1 MKRKPLASFSF
12 ATPLSKKMK
21 ESKSQSRLKQSTC
34 VPRPDY
40 SPLLFLHSLLIW
52 GWRFHLEAQNAQT
65 KDYFNLE
72 QITHP
77 SFSLTL
83 CRVPLLSFPSRLWPF
98 QGAEELI
105 LMMMELMMI
114 VVLPTIVM
122 MMMMIS
128 SKEPRSTNWR
138 SSRQLFRKVEMSRAL
153 FALLS
158 ISNSIVQVWK
168 RTY

>member
-12 ATPLSKKMK
+12 ATPFQRRWKSL
-21 ESKSQSRLKQSTC
+21 SQSRLKQSTC

-40 SPLLFLHSLLIW
+40 SPLLFSHSLLIW

-122 MMMMIS
+122 MMMIS

>member
-34 VPRPDY
+34 VPRPDS
-40 SPLLFLHSLLIW
+40 SPLLFPHSLLIW

-72 QITHP
+72 QITRP

-83 CRVPLLSFPSRLWPF
+83 CRVPLLSFPSRLPH
-98 QGAEELI
+98 LI
-105 LMMMELMMI
+105 D
-114 VVLPTIVM
+114 P
-122 MMMMIS
+122 
-128 SKEPRSTNWR
+128 SKEPRSSWCWWLWWWWLVRNCTIFLCSLDVRNDQCR
-138 SSRQLFRKVEMSRAL
+138 GP
-153 FALLS
+153 S
-158 ISNSIVQVWK
+158 IKEKDHPVG
-168 RTY
+168 